1 METES
6 EEREACLRRHR
17 ERDGARW
24 ASPTVD
30 QTQARLEHNASY
42 RHTHLQQLATNPY
55 LPTVPHSAGLSRKKH
70 HCPAVPHGGLI
81 VPHFKCACVRR
92 PEPPHMASPTPPW
105 LIHLRT
111 LVSVVRLGINF
122 HFLKLKHKLH
132 NIFPMNI
139 IILCLSCNFF
149 KCPAKMS
156 RVSCIDFY
164 SGWQVCSNRQRRLES
179 EMAEES
185 YTRFFFSAISIY
197 LPYIRSCNVC
207 QPCAMDLSA
216 TDSSTM
222 AWRSTQQRRIAA
234 ESTEER
240 EARLHQLSVTQRQR
254 IAAESTEEREARLQQ
269 LRILPNRNNHQ
280 DLLINC
286 HSKYIPILLV
296 LIDVFHYAII
306 EAFVMLFH

>member
-42 RHTHLQQLATNPY
+42 RHTHLQQLATN
-55 LPTVPHSAGLSRKKH
+55 
-70 HCPAVPHGGLI
+70 
-81 VPHFKCACVRR
+81 
-92 PEPPHMASPTPPW
+92 
-105 LIHLRT
+105 
-111 LVSVVRLGINF
+111 
-122 HFLKLKHKLH
+122 
-132 NIFPMNI
+132 
-139 IILCLSCNFF
+139 
-149 KCPAKMS
+149 
-156 RVSCIDFY
+156 
-164 SGWQVCSNRQRRLES
+164 RQRRLES

-185 YTRFFFSAISIY
+185 STRFFFSAISIFH
-197 LPYIRSCNVC
+197 I
-207 QPCAMDLSA
+207 
-216 TDSSTM
+216 
-222 AWRSTQQRRIAA
+222 
-234 ESTEER
+234 
-240 EARLHQLSVTQRQR
+240 
-254 IAAESTEEREARLQQ
+254 
-269 LRILPNRNNHQ
+269 PNRNNHQ

>member
-42 RHTHLQQLATNPY
+42 RHTHLQQLATN
-55 LPTVPHSAGLSRKKH
+55 
-70 HCPAVPHGGLI
+70 
-81 VPHFKCACVRR
+81 
-92 PEPPHMASPTPPW
+92 
-105 LIHLRT
+105 
-111 LVSVVRLGINF
+111 
-122 HFLKLKHKLH
+122 
-132 NIFPMNI
+132 
-139 IILCLSCNFF
+139 
-149 KCPAKMS
+149 
-156 RVSCIDFY
+156 
-164 SGWQVCSNRQRRLES
+164 RQRRLES

-185 YTRFFFSAISIY
+185 YIRFFFSAISIF

-216 TDSSTM
+216 TDSSAM

-286 HSKYIPILLV
+286 HSKYIPIVLV
-296 LIDVFHYAII
+296 LIVI
-306 EAFVMLFH
+306 ML

>member
-42 RHTHLQQLATNPY
+42 RHTHLQHLAT
-55 LPTVPHSAGLSRKKH
+55 
-70 HCPAVPHGGLI
+70 
-81 VPHFKCACVRR
+81 
-92 PEPPHMASPTPPW
+92 
-105 LIHLRT
+105 
-111 LVSVVRLGINF
+111 
-122 HFLKLKHKLH
+122 
-132 NIFPMNI
+132 
-139 IILCLSCNFF
+139 
-149 KCPAKMS
+149 
-156 RVSCIDFY
+156 
-164 SGWQVCSNRQRRLES
+164 NRQRRLES

-185 YTRFFFSAISIY
+185 YTRFFFSAISIF

-216 TDSSTM
+216 TDSSAM

-269 LRILPNRNNHQ
+269 LSVTQRQRIAAESTEEREARLQQLRILPNRNNHQ

-286 HSKYIPILLV
+286 HSKYIPHRCISLC
-296 LIDVFHYAII
+296 YN
-306 EAFVMLFH
+306 

>member
-6 EEREACLRRHR
+6 EEREASLRRHR

-42 RHTHLQQLATNPY
+42 RHTHLQQLATN
-55 LPTVPHSAGLSRKKH
+55 
-70 HCPAVPHGGLI
+70 C
-81 VPHFKCACVRR
+81 
-92 PEPPHMASPTPPW
+92 
-105 LIHLRT
+105 
-111 LVSVVRLGINF
+111 
-122 HFLKLKHKLH
+122 
-132 NIFPMNI
+132 
-139 IILCLSCNFF
+139 
-149 KCPAKMS
+149 
-156 RVSCIDFY
+156 
-164 SGWQVCSNRQRRLES
+164 QRRLES

-185 YTRFFFSAISIY
+185 YTRFFFSAISIF
-197 LPYIRSCNVC
+197 LLYIRSCNVC
-207 QPCAMDLSA
+207 SHAPWICQPLIRPP
-216 TDSSTM
+216 
-222 AWRSTQQRRIAA
+222 WHGRSTQQRRIAA

-269 LRILPNRNNHQ
+269 LRILPSRNNHQ

>member
-1 METES
+1 MEMTREATERLQKRQERLRKRQEGPADPRFRQQRLRKLSLRQRSRSPLSESQQRRDDRLSRRRERERKRRLRKQQRNERYAWPGRRRERDRVRRASQTVETES

-17 ERDGARW
+17 DRDGARW

-42 RHTHLQQLATNPY
+42 RHTHLQQLATN
-55 LPTVPHSAGLSRKKH
+55 
-70 HCPAVPHGGLI
+70 
-81 VPHFKCACVRR
+81 
-92 PEPPHMASPTPPW
+92 
-105 LIHLRT
+105 
-111 LVSVVRLGINF
+111 
-122 HFLKLKHKLH
+122 
-132 NIFPMNI
+132 
-139 IILCLSCNFF
+139 
-149 KCPAKMS
+149 
-156 RVSCIDFY
+156 
-164 SGWQVCSNRQRRLES
+164 RQRRLES

-185 YTRFFFSAISIY
+185 YTRFFFSAISIF

-254 IAAESTEEREARLQQ
+254 IAAESTEEREACLQQ

>member
-42 RHTHLQQLATNPY
+42 RHTHLAT
-55 LPTVPHSAGLSRKKH
+55 
-70 HCPAVPHGGLI
+70 
-81 VPHFKCACVRR
+81 
-92 PEPPHMASPTPPW
+92 
-105 LIHLRT
+105 
-111 LVSVVRLGINF
+111 
-122 HFLKLKHKLH
+122 
-132 NIFPMNI
+132 
-139 IILCLSCNFF
+139 
-149 KCPAKMS
+149 
-156 RVSCIDFY
+156 
-164 SGWQVCSNRQRRLES
+164 NRQRRLES

-185 YTRFFFSAISIY
+185 YTRFFFSAISIFV
-197 LPYIRSCNVC
+197 PYIRSCNVC

-216 TDSSTM
+216 TDSSAM
-222 AWRSTQQRRIAA
+222 AWRSTQQRRIAAESTEEREARLHQLSVTQRQRIAA

>member
-42 RHTHLQQLATNPY
+42 RHTHLQQLST
-55 LPTVPHSAGLSRKKH
+55 
-70 HCPAVPHGGLI
+70 
-81 VPHFKCACVRR
+81 
-92 PEPPHMASPTPPW
+92 
-105 LIHLRT
+105 
-111 LVSVVRLGINF
+111 
-122 HFLKLKHKLH
+122 
-132 NIFPMNI
+132 
-139 IILCLSCNFF
+139 
-149 KCPAKMS
+149 
-156 RVSCIDFY
+156 
-164 SGWQVCSNRQRRLES
+164 NRQRRLES

-185 YTRFFFSAISIY
+185 YTRFFFSAISIF
-197 LPYIRSCNVC
+197 LAYIRSCNVC

-216 TDSSTM
+216 TDSSAM